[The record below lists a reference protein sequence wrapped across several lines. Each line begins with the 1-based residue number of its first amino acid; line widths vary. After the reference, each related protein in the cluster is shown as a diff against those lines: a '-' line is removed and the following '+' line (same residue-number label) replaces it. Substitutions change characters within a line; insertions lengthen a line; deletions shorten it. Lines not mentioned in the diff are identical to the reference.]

1 MRPVSRTS
9 FAGLPWWFSLPIP
22 TAGGTGLI
30 PGQGTNIPHASQ
42 CGKKKKKKKR
52 MLFGSQTPSWP
63 WQPRSHTG
71 VMRGFSG
78 GMDGHVIALL
88 PQSQTPAHPFIQ
100 TSPLFPM
107 LLFLKPGASYFLS
120 LELHSLSQGPS
131 SPHSP
136 QPHKCLTHTPQ
147 TLAKLKG
154 TTNIVWVSWW
164 EEGTSLDPDRR
175 QGILSCLLT
184 SSWVSH

>member
-1 MRPVSRTS
+1 MVQSPYSHCRGHR
-9 FAGLPWWFSLPIP
+9 FDPWSGNQDP
-22 TAGGTGLI
+22 TCLTVW
-30 PGQGTNIPHASQ
+30 Q
-42 CGKKKKKKKR
+42 KKKKKR

-78 GMDGHVIALL
+78 GMEGHVIALL